1 MKNIMIR
8 QPGYMPNIGF
18 FKKIQSSDI
27 FVFLDDVQF
36 TKDSFNNR
44 NKIKTISNSDWI
56 TVPLQRPVFG
66 KKLNEIIIS
75 DSTDWVKRHSDLI
88 YENYKSASYFSSYW
102 YEIKKILDNK
112 FSLLLELNLNLIH
125 YFLKI
130 LEIPNNTVKSSEL
143 NTTKTKTERLIE
155 ICKSLNAPSYVSGK
169 GGLNYMDETLFPK
182 FNIKLMY
189 ENFVHPKYSQLNGDF
204 MENLSIIDLILN
216 EGPNSAKILKN
227 SEFSQ
232 INS

>member
-1 MKNIMIR
+1 MTNVIIR
-8 QPGYMPNIGF
+8 QPGYLPNLGF

-66 KKLNEIIIS
+66 KKLNEIVIS
-75 DSTDWVKRHSDLI
+75 DTTDWAKKHSDLI

-102 YEIKKILDNK
+102 YEIKKILDSK
-112 FSLLLELNLNLIH
+112 FSLLLELNLNLID

-130 LEIPNNTVKSSEL
+130 LEIPNNTIKSSEL
-143 NTTKTKTERLIE
+143 KTTKTKTERLVE
-155 ICKSLNAPSYVSGK
+155 ICKLLNATCYVSGK
-169 GGLNYMDETLFPK
+169 GGQYYMDPTLFK
-182 FNIKLMY
+182 KSNVTLMC
-189 ENFVHPKYSQLNGDF
+189 ENFIHPKYSQLHGGF
-204 MENLSIIDLILN
+204 MENLSITDLILN

-232 INS
+232 INY